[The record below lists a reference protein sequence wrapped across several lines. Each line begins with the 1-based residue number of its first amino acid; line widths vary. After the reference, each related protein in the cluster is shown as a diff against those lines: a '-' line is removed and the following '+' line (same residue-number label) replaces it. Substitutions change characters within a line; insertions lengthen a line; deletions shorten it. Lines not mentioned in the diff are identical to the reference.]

1 VSISGG
7 SMQLMETPLIN
18 TVPGTAIPGASVAPL
33 TRFFAA
39 GVMTGAV
46 LFGTLATPT
55 VLLDGASHV
64 LSITGTSSIP
74 GWGGTGALRNQ
85 SAAGLLEGVRSR
97 SQLSWGQVANTLGV
111 SRRTVHNW
119 LLGAAIAPG
128 NLQRLLDFSALVGT
142 MDRGDPGDVRIAL
155 MQPGLHGR
163 TPLDEFALTSRP
175 ARRVPLSTLSAADLL
190 EPIAASEVSVTT
202 QSDRR
207 SSLQGV
213 PIRRSNA

>member
-1 VSISGG
+1 MLDMDVFTLEKGLPFDPDILLGRVRSYAETAYAFFRFATTDAFQADHLREGADADSEGCAVSISGG

-18 TVPGTAIPGASVAPL
+18 TVPGTGIPGASVAPL
-33 TRFFAA
+33 TWFFAA

-55 VLLDGASHV
+55 VLLDGASPCPV
-64 LSITGTSSIP
+64 YITGTSSIP

-97 SQLSWGQVANTLGV
+97 SQLSWGQIANTLGV

-128 NLQRLLDFSALVGT
+128 NLQRLLDFSALVGR
-142 MDRGDPGDVRIAL
+142 MDRGDPGDVRIA
-155 MQPGLHGR
+155 H
-163 TPLDEFALTSRP
+163 
-175 ARRVPLSTLSAADLL
+175 
-190 EPIAASEVSVTT
+190 
-202 QSDRR
+202 
-207 SSLQGV
+207 
-213 PIRRSNA
+213 